1 MWTVTNST
9 KTGQTWI
16 AWPPP
21 GFFPLQ
27 ATSDSFNRNVNTTGW
42 SVQSDSINLAAAAV
56 SVTLNGA
63 SLAVTVT
70 QLGANYGSRYAI
82 SFIPSG
88 WTIAAGNTYH
98 VSITGIATPITYDVQ
113 VVSC

>member
-9 KTGQTWI
+9 KAGQAWI

-27 ATSDSFNRNVNTTGW
+27 AASDSYNRNLNTTGW
-42 SVQSDSINLAAAAV
+42 SVESDSINLAGATV

-63 SLAVTVT
+63 NLAVTVA
-70 QLGANYGSRYAI
+70 QLLANYGSRYAI

-88 WTIAAGNTYH
+88 WTIAAGTYH
-98 VSITGIATPITYDVQ
+98 VSITGIATPIAYDVE
-113 VVSC
+113 VVSCT